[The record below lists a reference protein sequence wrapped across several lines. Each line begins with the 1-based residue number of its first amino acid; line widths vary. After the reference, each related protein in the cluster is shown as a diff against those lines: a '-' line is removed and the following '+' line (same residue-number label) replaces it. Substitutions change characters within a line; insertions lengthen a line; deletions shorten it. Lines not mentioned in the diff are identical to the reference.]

1 MTTGGWGHDK
11 KSFLTKNIVQ
21 TGQITLR
28 QITYAISKNVKM
40 NFVCLMSFFFFLIFA
55 DSLPESELLE
65 MNDAEQKSKPKDDQ
79 RIRGGGG
86 IYAQGKGPF
95 KYYVSMFWGIF

>member
-1 MTTGGWGHDK
+1 MFNEF
-11 KSFLTKNIVQ
+11 S
-21 TGQITLR
+21 
-28 QITYAISKNVKM
+28 
-40 NFVCLMSFFFFLIFA
+40 FFLIFA

-86 IYAQGKGPF
+86 IYAQGKRSF
-95 KYYVSMFWGIF
+95 NYYVSMFWEIF

>member
-21 TGQITLR
+21 TGQ
-28 QITYAISKNVKM
+28 N
-40 NFVCLMSFFFFLIFA
+40 NFTANCLCNQQECQNKFCMFNEFSFFLIFA

-65 MNDAEQKSKPKDDQ
+65 MNDAEQKSKPKDGQ
-79 RIRGGGG
+79 RRGGGG
-86 IYAQGKGPF
+86 IYAQGK
-95 KYYVSMFWGIF
+95 

>member
-1 MTTGGWGHDK
+1 MFNEF
-11 KSFLTKNIVQ
+11 S
-21 TGQITLR
+21 
-28 QITYAISKNVKM
+28 
-40 NFVCLMSFFFFLIFA
+40 FFLIFA

-95 KYYVSMFWGIF
+95 KYYVSMFWKIF

>member
-1 MTTGGWGHDK
+1 MFNEF
-11 KSFLTKNIVQ
+11 S
-21 TGQITLR
+21 
-28 QITYAISKNVKM
+28 
-40 NFVCLMSFFFFLIFA
+40 FFLIFA

-95 KYYVSMFWGIF
+95 KYYVSMFLAFFHPTHPPSNWT